1 MEKII
6 QKIKEILNKI
16 WKNNKV
22 SILSIFGFIL
32 GCIISSDP
40 FSWSKF
46 GIIFFVWFYGVNLEY
61 LGYKRGKEE
70 NKNIE

>member
-1 MEKII
+1 MEKV
-6 QKIKEILNKI
+6 KEILKKI
-16 WKNNKV
+16 WKANKASIV
-22 SILSIFGFIL
+22 SIVGFIL

-70 NKNIE
+70 KGE